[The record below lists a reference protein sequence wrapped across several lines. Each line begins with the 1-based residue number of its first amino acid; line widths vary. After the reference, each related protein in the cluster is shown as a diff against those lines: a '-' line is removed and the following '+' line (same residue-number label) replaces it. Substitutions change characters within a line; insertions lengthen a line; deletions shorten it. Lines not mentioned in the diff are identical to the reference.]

1 MSSNSSGTNGTSP
14 ASPTDN
20 LPEILQDDPGAP
32 AAWRHVWPR
41 ALETPGF
48 DVVRHAIGLAQAC
61 LTWARYDRMR
71 RAITEVEQSG
81 DVGPLLVLLG
91 DAHREARIA
100 AARMRLINDPS
111 TLGAPLD
118 ADGADVEL
126 AALFRG

>member
-1 MSSNSSGTNGTSP
+1 MSSNGSANGASP
-14 ASPTDN
+14 AAPTDN
-20 LPEILQDDPGAP
+20 LPEILQDDPAAP
-32 AAWRHVWPR
+32 AAWRHAWPR

-71 RAITEVEQSG
+71 RAITEVEQYG
-81 DVGPLLVLLG
+81 DVGPLLGLLEN
-91 DAHREARIA
+91 AHREARIA

-111 TLGAPLD
+111 ILGAPLD

-126 AALFRG
+126 RALFRG